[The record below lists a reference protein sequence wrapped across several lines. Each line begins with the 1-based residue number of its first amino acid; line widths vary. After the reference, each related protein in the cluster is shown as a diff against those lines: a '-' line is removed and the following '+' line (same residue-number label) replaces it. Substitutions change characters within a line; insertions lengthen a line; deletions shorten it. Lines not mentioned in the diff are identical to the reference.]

1 MIEPATETRGAILDP
16 PVLLSVDDL
25 HVSYAGGLPVL
36 RGVCLTVGEGGVVA
50 ILGSNG
56 AGKTTLLRA
65 VTGLLRGQ
73 GGTVTGGNV
82 TFAGQRS
89 RGDAGQLVRA
99 GMAQVMEGRRLFRD
113 LTVEENLHLGAAS
126 VGQAT
131 TRRQLLKAQYER
143 FPMLVDKRDTQAGL
157 LSGGQQQVVAI
168 ARALMSAP
176 RLLVLDEPS
185 LGLSPRAVG
194 EVRDLLV
201 EVNRNGT
208 TVLLVEQNARMALS
222 IADRG
227 YLVERGR
234 IAHSGTPQD
243 LRDAGAISQ
252 LTSTGDATIVRS
264 EPALIPA
271 KDLPWLR

>member
-1 MIEPATETRGAILDP
+1 MQTHGAAVDP
-16 PVLLSVDDL
+16 PVLLQVETL
-25 HVSYAGGLPVL
+25 HVRYASGLPVL
-36 RGVCLTVGEGGVVA
+36 RGVGLVVGEGEVVA
-50 ILGSNG
+50 VLGSNG

-73 GGTVTGGNV
+73 GGTVTGGTV
-82 TFAGQRS
+82 TFAGQSS

-126 VGQAT
+126 IGQAT
-131 TRRQLLKAQYER
+131 MRQKLLKAQYER
-143 FPMLVDKRDTQAGL
+143 FPMLVDKRGTQAGL

-176 RLLVLDEPS
+176 RMLVLDEPS
-185 LGLSPRAVG
+185 LGLSPQAVT

-201 EVNRNGT
+201 ELNREGT

-222 IADRG
+222 IAHRG
-227 YLVERGR
+227 YLIDRGR
-234 IAHSGTPQD
+234 VAHSGTPKA
-243 LRDAGAISQ
+243 LRNAGAISQ
-252 LTSTGDATIVRS
+252 LTSAGDATIMRS
-264 EPALIPA
+264 EPARIPA